1 MSETKNYND
10 QLFAEIEIESGNN
23 NSYEPTPIPQSE
35 ELVVDEK
42 REIFIAMRDISRSN
56 HSSYFLNT
64 KFYKKQIQYENS
76 KIFYKQAEFMKDFE
90 DDYTN
95 TAPFS
100 SYFPYYQLMSYE
112 QLRTYFTWRTKIRRG
127 SIENTSL
134 SYAFIYIYE
143 LLNNIGVN
151 DPIDGLDKLMI
162 FWNTFK
168 VFSATIEKYLIKWI
182 KDYHIY
188 YELPKSF
195 KEFLCENELQSYY
208 PGIANYDPEMS
219 CIFEQL
225 CSISRYNI
233 KQSIFYS
240 DETKHLISDC
250 FDFVIFKLEGIFAK
264 LELEF
269 NNLIFQPSKNK
280 FDWTPFEGALFFPCL
295 KQRNRKVVL
304 SEDEIYTCNQ
314 NKWLLSKLIT
324 KNSGRQLLT
333 YIFKQMEAVLREV
346 TNYKYKISAN
356 PNIINNDILQK
367 LGAVGISLEKIIT
380 DAVLEFY
387 KEKNKTVVSV
397 NELVLNKIRLE
408 ALDTQEKL
416 IITENDIKKIP
427 IFSNETEALSVEEPH
442 AAKKKEDTLIL
453 SANKSSLSDT
463 WISFKNVLN
472 EIEIRALSILLQCDR
487 DIKRFADERGIMLEV
502 LADSINEKAFD
513 HIGDNILE
521 LDESMMIYD
530 EYREKTIM
538 ILGL

>member
-1 MSETKNYND
+1 MSEIKNCND
-10 QLFAEIEIESGNN
+10 HLFAEIEIESGNN
-23 NSYEPTPIPQSE
+23 TSYEPTPIPQSE
-35 ELVVDEK
+35 ELVVDKK

-64 KFYKKQIQYENS
+64 KFYNKQIQYENS

-95 TAPFS
+95 IVPFS

-151 DPIDGLDKLMI
+151 DPIDGLNKLLT
-162 FWNTFK
+162 FWKTFK
-168 VFSATIEKYLIKWI
+168 GFDKTIEKYIIKWI

-195 KEFLCENELQSYY
+195 KEFLCENELQRHY
-208 PGIANYDPEMS
+208 PDIASYDPEMS

-250 FDFVIFKLEGIFAK
+250 FDFVICKLESIFVK
-264 LELEF
+264 SGLEF
-269 NNLIFQPSKNK
+269 NNLIFQSSKK
-280 FDWTPFEGALFFPCL
+280 KIDWMPFEGALFYPCL
-295 KQRNRKVVL
+295 KQRNRQVML
-304 SEDEIYTCNQ
+304 SEDEIYTCSQ
-314 NKWLLSKLIT
+314 NKWSRSMLIM
-324 KNSGRQLLT
+324 KNSGGQLLA
-333 YIFKQMEAVLREV
+333 YIFKQMEAVLRKL
-346 TNYKYKISAN
+346 TNYKHKILAN
-356 PNIINNDILQK
+356 SNTISNDILLK

-387 KEKNKTVVSV
+387 KEKNKTIVSV
-397 NELVLNKIRLE
+397 NELALNKIRLE
-408 ALDTQEKL
+408 AIDTQEKL
-416 IITENDIKKIP
+416 SIPENNIQMIP
-427 IFSNETEALSVEEPH
+427 IFSNEDKALSVEDSC
-442 AAKKKEDTLIL
+442 A
-453 SANKSSLSDT
+453 ANKSSLSDT
-463 WISFKNVLN
+463 WISFKNALN
-472 EIEIRALSILLQCDR
+472 EIEIRALSALLQSNR
-487 DIKRFADERGIMLEV
+487 DIKQFADENGIMLEV

-521 LDESMMIYD
+521 LDESMVIYD